1 MLLQF
6 KVKKE
11 ERTMFID
18 RAKIYVKAGDGGRG
32 IVSFRREK
40 HVPRGGPD
48 GGNGGRGG
56 NVLLQ
61 ADSHLTTLMDYHY
74 KRHYKAE
81 KGQPGGSSNKTGRD
95 GEDIVLKVPCGTVV
109 YDAETGK
116 MLGELV
122 EPGSTLVVARGGKG
136 GRGNAAFVSST
147 NRAPRVAEP
156 GTPGEERWIV
166 LELKLLADVGLVGF
180 PNAGKSSLLRVITHA
195 QPKVAD
201 YPFTTVRPYLGTVRY
216 APWQSFVV
224 ADIPGLI
231 EGAHTGKG
239 LGLEF
244 LRHIERTRVLLFLLD
259 PQNPLPIERQFAV
272 LRQELEAYHSQL
284 LDKPFIIAISKAD
297 LLSAEERQQFAHH
310 LIGGQL
316 PLLISS
322 ITREGLDT
330 LVQQLAQQLQ
340 HMPEPA
346 PAYADRFSEPLH
358 R

>member
-1 MLLQF
+1 
-6 KVKKE
+6 
-11 ERTMFID
+11 MFID

-56 NVLLQ
+56 NVVLH

-81 KGQPGGSSNKTGRD
+81 KGQPGGSANKTGRD
-95 GEDIVLKVPCGTVV
+95 GEDVVLKVPCGTVV

-122 EPGSTLVVARGGKG
+122 EPGASLVVARGGKG

-156 GTPGEERWIV
+156 GIPGEERWIV

-216 APWQSFVV
+216 APWKSFVV

-259 PQNPLPIERQFAV
+259 PQNPLPIERQLDI
-272 LRQELEAYHSQL
+272 LRQELRAYHSQL
-284 LDKPFIIAISKAD
+284 LDKPFIVAISKAD
-297 LLSAEERQQFAHH
+297 LLPAEARQQYAHH
-310 LIGGQL
+310 SIGGQL

-322 ITREGLDT
+322 VTREGLDT
-330 LVQQLAQQLQ
+330 LVQRLAQQLQ
-340 HMPEPA
+340 RVQNQTPTDAEQFEQ
-346 PAYADRFSEPLH
+346 RLH
-358 R
+358 G